1 MSGDD
6 DLELE
11 FFVGAAWSVLR
22 LTQEDVGSL
31 REFAHFFWVDILEL
45 RMISMESTGCR
56 PAFGEPTCQNQSQ
69 PVRNLSI
76 TMGTTIYFK
85 SLKFNI

>member
-31 REFAHFFWVDILEL
+31 REFARFSGLTFW
-45 RMISMESTGCR
+45 S
-56 PAFGEPTCQNQSQ
+56 
-69 PVRNLSI
+69 
-76 TMGTTIYFK
+76 
-85 SLKFNI
+85 

>member
-31 REFAHFFWVDILEL
+31 REFARFSGLTFGVEDDINGKYGVQASFWGAYLSE
-45 RMISMESTGCR
+45 
-56 PAFGEPTCQNQSQ
+56 PKPTCQKLEYHDGYNHIFQ
-69 PVRNLSI
+69 I
-76 TMGTTIYFK
+76 TQI
-85 SLKFNI
+85 